1 MPANRGI
8 SALMP
13 FPTFQEIC
21 SGCCTDVTVCIR
33 TRSGMIVIRPATW
46 RPLLRAS
53 SWVTSATFLEL
64 CSCGV
69 REHHLCSEALTAL
82 EHILVFS
89 DKHMLRSSHGQQ
101 MPREVAGQL
110 PPILLDTSNNFPWA
124 GNPARTVRT

>member
-1 MPANRGI
+1 
-8 SALMP
+8 
-13 FPTFQEIC
+13 
-21 SGCCTDVTVCIR
+21 
-33 TRSGMIVIRPATW
+33 MIVIRPATW

-53 SWVTSATFLEL
+53 SWVSSATFLEL

-82 EHILVFS
+82 EYILVSS
-89 DKHMLRSSHGQQ
+89 DKLMLRSSHGQQ

-110 PPILLDTSNNFPWA
+110 PPILLDTSNNILWA